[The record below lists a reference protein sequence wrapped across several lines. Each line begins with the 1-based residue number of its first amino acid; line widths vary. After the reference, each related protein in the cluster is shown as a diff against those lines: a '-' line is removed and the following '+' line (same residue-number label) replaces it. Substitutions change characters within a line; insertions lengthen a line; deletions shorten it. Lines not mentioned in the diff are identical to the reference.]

1 MSETIKIE
9 PLGIRVL
16 IKPLE
21 QESQTSSGIFLPET
35 AKEKPQTGLV
45 IAIGDDEDINVKV
58 DDNVL
63 FEKYTGTD
71 FKYNGESYLLMDYTD
86 ILARLLD

>member
-1 MSETIKIE
+1 MSEIIKIE

-45 IAIGDDEDINVKV
+45 VAIGDDEDINVKV
-58 DDNVL
+58 NDNVL
-63 FEKYTGTD
+63 FEKYTGTE
-71 FKYNGESYLLMDYTD
+71 FKFNGESYLLMDYTD